1 MREPVVPQFDA
12 ETYLMWESRQRDR
25 FELHHGF
32 VVALAGGTIDHD
44 RVAHNLRN
52 AFDRLYPQPCRRFG
66 SDVKIRSTRGRSF
79 TRMRVF
85 ISSEVSGSETSFEA
99 PRVVA
104 EVLSPSTRS
113 YDLIE
118 KRAAYRSVPSLH
130 AYVVIHT
137 EFRRLEVDLRDADG
151 AWRTSFTDAEP
162 LPLGGGVLT
171 LDELYAR
178 TSLVE

>member
-1 MREPVVPQFDA
+1 M
-12 ETYLMWESRQRDR
+12 R

-32 VVALAGGTIDHD
+32 VVARAGGTIDHD

-52 AFDRLYPQPCRRFG
+52 AVDRLYPEPCLAFG
-66 SDVKIRSTRGRSF
+66 SDVKIQVDARTFFYPDAG
-79 TRMRVF
+79 V
-85 ISSEVSGSETSFEA
+85 ICSEVTGSETSLES

-118 KRAAYRSVPSLH
+118 NRAAYRSLPSLH
-130 AYVVIHT
+130 AYVIVHT

-162 LPLGGGVLT
+162 LPLGARVLT

-178 TSLVE
+178 TSLA